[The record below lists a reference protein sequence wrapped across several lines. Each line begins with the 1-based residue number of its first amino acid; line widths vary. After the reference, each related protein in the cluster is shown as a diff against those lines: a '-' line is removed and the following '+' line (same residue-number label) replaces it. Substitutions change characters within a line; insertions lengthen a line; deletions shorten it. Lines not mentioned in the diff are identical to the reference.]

1 MSSLSEAILL
11 LLEKKRNKKINPD
24 YLTRDA
30 KKMRSEIEKHA
41 HKDDDDPSAYTS
53 HPKGQWKADY
63 NKKGEMYKT
72 KPSKWTEKLRR
83 LEKRADESEE
93 GRAVQ
98 ALGMLQEAAEE
109 QMTLNEALGKSVM
122 KSLRKKADLTNSP
135 LGALTTVYR
144 KGLAAWKTGHRPG
157 VSQHQ
162 WAMGRVNSFLGG
174 GKARK
179 VDAAQWARVVQY
191 RKRHKKSD

>member
-1 MSSLSEAILL
+1 MDALIDAIAL
-11 LLEKKRNKKINPD
+11 LLEKKRHINPN

-30 KKMRSEIEKHA
+30 KTMKSEIDKQA
-41 HKDDDDPSAYTS
+41 HKRDDDPTAYKS
-53 HPKGQWKADY
+53 HRKGLWKADY
-63 NKKGEMYKT
+63 DKKGNQYKT
-72 KPSKWTEKLRR
+72 KPSKWTLKLRKATH
-83 LEKRADESEE
+83 EEE
-93 GRAVQ
+93 GHAIRS
-98 ALGMLQEAAEE
+98 LGMLQEAVRE
-109 QMTLNEALGKSVM
+109 QTTLNEALGKSIM
-122 KSLRKKADLTNSP
+122 KSLKNKAKLTNSP

-144 KGLAAWKTGHRPG
+144 KGMAAWKTGHRPG

-191 RKRHKKSD
+191 RKHHKKSD